1 MRVRREAQPRRA
13 GFTLIELLLV
23 LIILAIILAL
33 VVPTMFGHRERANR
47 LAAQAQIGLLDEALK
62 YYQLDMGDFPRGDDG
77 LGALYANPQ
86 TNDTRWRG
94 PYLEEKALQDPWG
107 QAYRYE
113 WPTQRLNTKPAI
125 WSVGPDGQDG
135 TQDDITNWAQQQAQ
149 Q

>member
-1 MRVRREAQPRRA
+1 MKVRRGSPRPRR

-33 VVPTMFGHRERANR
+33 VVPNLFGSRERANR
-47 LAAQAQIGLLDEALK
+47 LAAQAQIGLLDNALK
-62 YYQLDMGDFPRGDDG
+62 LYQLDMADFPRGDDG

-86 TNDTRWRG
+86 ASDTRWHG

-113 WPTQRLNTKPAI
+113 WPTERLTTKPAI

-135 TQDDITNWAQQQAQ
+135 TQDDVTNWAQLEQ
-149 Q
+149 